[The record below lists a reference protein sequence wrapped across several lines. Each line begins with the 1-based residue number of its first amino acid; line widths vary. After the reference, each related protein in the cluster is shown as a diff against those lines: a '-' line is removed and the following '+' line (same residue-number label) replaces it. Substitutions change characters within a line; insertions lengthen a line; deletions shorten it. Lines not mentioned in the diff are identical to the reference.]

1 MSEKWFPEIC
11 YEEDDDGL
19 TSKIP
24 FVHVPTDEEMPQL
37 LFIFESRETG
47 EVEPGQNGE
56 ELPVTQLD
64 LHQYC
69 SMAILKEKLTMVE
82 YDNVRWALGLQPIKT
97 AAAEGRKITSN
108 IRVAL
113 EKAASNDALDNREI
127 TDKNV

>member
-11 YEEDDDGL
+11 YEESDDGV

-24 FVHVPTDEEMPQL
+24 FIQVPQDQEMPGL
-37 LFIFESRETG
+37 LFVFESRDTG
-47 EVEPGQNGE
+47 EIEPGPDGE

-69 SMAILKEKLTMVE
+69 NMATLKEKLTVVE
-82 YDNVRWALGLQPIKT
+82 YDNVRWALGLEPIKT
-97 AAAEGRKITSN
+97 AAAKGHKITSN

-113 EKAASNDALDNREI
+113 DQDHSGDALDKE
-127 TDKNV
+127 